1 MKDVKVAIAVARF
14 NEYVTSQML
23 ERCVAR
29 LAEHG
34 IGSDE
39 TLIAWAPGSFDL
51 PLAAMKMASRDDVDA
66 VICLGAVI
74 RGETAH
80 FDHVAYGASMGI
92 TRVALDSG
100 KPVIFGVLTTDN
112 AEQAVARVG
121 QGSDY
126 ADAAVEMAG
135 FGQVFGVVALRPAR
149 LLANI
154 CRPESDLWWAAAAG
168 RR

>member
-1 MKDVKVAIAVARF
+1 MKVGIAVGKF
-14 NEYVTSQML
+14 NEYVTGQML

-34 IGSDE
+34 IGPED
-39 TLIAWAPGSFDL
+39 TIIVWAPGSFDL
-51 PLAAMKMASRDDVDA
+51 PLAAKKLADRDDIDA

-92 TRVALDSG
+92 TRVSLDSG

-112 AEQAVARVG
+112 AEQAVARIG

-126 ADAAVEMAG
+126 ADAALEMAG
-135 FGQVFGVVALRPAR
+135 LAR
-149 LLANI
+149 CL
-154 CRPESDLWWAAAAG
+154 ES
-168 RR
+168 

>member
-1 MKDVKVAIAVARF
+1 MKVGIAVGKF

-29 LAEHG
+29 LAERG
-34 IGSDE
+34 IGPDD
-39 TLIAWAPGSFDL
+39 TLIVLVPGSYDL
-51 PLAAMKMASRDDVDA
+51 PLAAKRLADQTEIEV

-112 AEQAVARVG
+112 AEQAVARIG
-121 QGSDY
+121 QGADY

-135 FGQVFGVVALRPAR
+135 LAR
-149 LLANI
+149 CL
-154 CRPESDLWWAAAAG
+154 ES
-168 RR
+168 

>member
-1 MKDVKVAIAVARF
+1 MKIGIAVGKF
-14 NEYVTSQML
+14 NEYVTNQML

-29 LAEHG
+29 LAELE
-34 IGSDE
+34 IGPDD
-39 TLIAWAPGSFDL
+39 TLVVWVPGAYDI
-51 PLAAMKMASRDDVDA
+51 PLAAKQLADRDDIEA

-112 AEQAVARVG
+112 AEQAVTRIG
-121 QGSDY
+121 QGADY
-126 ADAAVEMAG
+126 ADAAIEMAG
-135 FGQVFGVVALRPAR
+135 LAR
-149 LLANI
+149 CL
-154 CRPESDLWWAAAAG
+154 ES
-168 RR
+168 

>member
-1 MKDVKVAIAVARF
+1 MKVAIAVARF

-29 LAEHG
+29 LAELG
-34 IGSDE
+34 IGSEE

-51 PLAAMKMASRDDVDA
+51 PLVAMKMAGREDIDA

-135 FGQVFGVVALRPAR
+135 LARAL
-149 LLANI
+149 
-154 CRPESDLWWAAAAG
+154 
-168 RR
+168 

>member
-1 MKDVKVAIAVARF
+1 MKVAIAVARF
-14 NEYVTSQML
+14 NEHVTGQML
-23 ERCVAR
+23 ERCVTR
-29 LAEHG
+29 LTEHG
-34 IGSDE
+34 IDSDE
-39 TLIAWAPGSFDL
+39 ILVAWAPGSFDL
-51 PLAAMKMASRDDVDA
+51 PIVAMKMAVLDDIDV

-121 QGSDY
+121 QGADY

-135 FGQVFGVVALRPAR
+135 LAKAL
-149 LLANI
+149 
-154 CRPESDLWWAAAAG
+154 ES
-168 RR
+168 

>member
-1 MKDVKVAIAVARF
+1 MKVGIAVGKF

-29 LAEHG
+29 LAERG
-34 IGSDE
+34 IGPDD
-39 TLIAWAPGSFDL
+39 TLTVWTPGSYDL
-51 PLAAMKMASRDDVDA
+51 PIAAKQLADRDDIEA

-112 AEQAVARVG
+112 ADQAVARIG
-121 QGSDY
+121 QGADY

-135 FGQVFGVVALRPAR
+135 LAR
-149 LLANI
+149 CL
-154 CRPESDLWWAAAAG
+154 ES
-168 RR
+168 

>member
-1 MKDVKVAIAVARF
+1 MKVGIAVGKF
-14 NEYVTSQML
+14 NEYVTNQML

-29 LAEHG
+29 LAERG
-34 IGSDE
+34 IGPDD
-39 TLIAWAPGSFDL
+39 TLVVWVPGAYDI
-51 PLAAMKMASRDDVDA
+51 PLAAKQLADRDDIEA

-112 AEQAVARVG
+112 AEQAVARIG
-121 QGSDY
+121 QGADY
-126 ADAAVEMAG
+126 ADAAIEMAG
-135 FGQVFGVVALRPAR
+135 LAR
-149 LLANI
+149 CL
-154 CRPESDLWWAAAAG
+154 ES
-168 RR
+168 

>member
-1 MKDVKVAIAVARF
+1 
-14 NEYVTSQML
+14 
-23 ERCVAR
+23 
-29 LAEHG
+29 
-34 IGSDE
+34 
-39 TLIAWAPGSFDL
+39 
-51 PLAAMKMASRDDVDA
+51 MKMAGRDDIDA

-121 QGSDY
+121 QGLTTPTRLSKWPGWPGVWNRSPPAGAPFGQHLPAGIGFMMGCY
-126 ADAAVEMAG
+126 RGASLAAAVQG
-135 FGQVFGVVALRPAR
+135 
-149 LLANI
+149 
-154 CRPESDLWWAAAAG
+154 SS
-168 RR
+168 

>member
-1 MKDVKVAIAVARF
+1 MKVGIAVGKF

-29 LAEHG
+29 LAERG
-34 IGSDE
+34 IGPDD
-39 TLIAWAPGSFDL
+39 TLTVWTPGSYDL
-51 PLAAMKMASRDDVDA
+51 PIAAKQLADRDDIEV

-80 FDHVAYGASMGI
+80 FDHVAYGASLGI

-112 AEQAVARVG
+112 ADQAVARIG
-121 QGSDY
+121 QGADY

-135 FGQVFGVVALRPAR
+135 LAR
-149 LLANI
+149 CL
-154 CRPESDLWWAAAAG
+154 ES
-168 RR
+168 

>member
-1 MKDVKVAIAVARF
+1 MKVAIAVARF

-29 LAEHG
+29 LAEQG
-34 IGSDE
+34 IGPDE

-121 QGSDY
+121 QGCRLRRRSGRNGW
-126 ADAAVEMAG
+126 AC
-135 FGQVFGVVALRPAR
+135 QVFGIVALRPSR

-154 CRPESDLWWAAAAG
+154 RRPESDLWWAATAG

>member
-1 MKDVKVAIAVARF
+1 MKVGIAVGKF

-23 ERCVAR
+23 ERCIAR
-29 LAEHG
+29 LAERG
-34 IGSDE
+34 IGEDD
-39 TLIAWAPGSFDL
+39 TLIVFVPGSYDL
-51 PLAAMKMASRDDVDA
+51 PLAAKRLADRDDVEA

-112 AEQAVARVG
+112 AEQAVARIG
-121 QGSDY
+121 QGADY

-135 FGQVFGVVALRPAR
+135 LAR
-149 LLANI
+149 CL
-154 CRPESDLWWAAAAG
+154 ES
-168 RR
+168 

>member
-1 MKDVKVAIAVARF
+1 
-14 NEYVTSQML
+14 ML

-29 LAEHG
+29 LAERG
-34 IGSDE
+34 IGPED
-39 TLIAWAPGSFDL
+39 TILVWAPGSFDL
-51 PLAAMKMASRDDVDA
+51 PLAAKKLADRGDIDA

-92 TRVALDSG
+92 TRVSLDSG

-112 AEQAVARVG
+112 AEQAVARID

-126 ADAAVEMAG
+126 ADAAIEMAG
-135 FGQVFGVVALRPAR
+135 LAR
-149 LLANI
+149 CLEA
-154 CRPESDLWWAAAAG
+154 
-168 RR
+168 